1 MDIMRDVIEKSLFN
15 QVDDSSTPISLRL
28 PASLNNELEELAL
41 TVGNTKTHLAT
52 VFIKAGVA
60 HLNALLAE
68 RSLITQPAASQ
79 SSVPGNDSTAGPK
92 KFLLNTNFN
101 NNEASHYEM
110 LKNREA
116 AAFCKGWK
124 EYICQLKEGDRVYLY
139 QSGVG
144 IIAAGTVH
152 GDLIKGEYD
161 GVAEDK
167 YAKALTNFIIG
178 FKAIPARRFK
188 EITGGGANFRRTM
201 VELSDNQADAVD
213 QEISDLM
220 STAAVI

>member
-1 MDIMRDVIEKSLFN
+1 M
-15 QVDDSSTPISLRL
+15 
-28 PASLNNELEELAL
+28 
-41 TVGNTKTHLAT
+41 
-52 VFIKAGVA
+52 
-60 HLNALLAE
+60 
-68 RSLITQPAASQ
+68 
-79 SSVPGNDSTAGPK
+79 
-92 KFLLNTNFN
+92 
-101 NNEASHYEM
+101 
-110 LKNREA
+110 
-116 AAFCKGWK
+116 
-124 EYICQLKEGDRVYLY
+124 
-139 QSGVG
+139 G

-213 QEISDLM
+213 KEISDLM
-220 STAAVI
+220 STAVVI

>member
-1 MDIMRDVIEKSLFN
+1 M
-15 QVDDSSTPISLRL
+15 
-28 PASLNNELEELAL
+28 
-41 TVGNTKTHLAT
+41 
-52 VFIKAGVA
+52 
-60 HLNALLAE
+60 NAILAE
-68 RSLITQPAASQ
+68 RSLLTQATASQ
-79 SSVPGNDSTAGPK
+79 HSVTSNDCTVGPK

-101 NNEASHYEM
+101 NNESSHYEM

-124 EYICQLKEGDRVYLY
+124 EYICQLKEGDKVYLY

-144 IIAAGTVH
+144 IIAAGIVH
-152 GDLIKGEYD
+152 GGLVKSEYD

-188 EITGGGANFRRTM
+188 EITGGNANFRRTM
-201 VELSDNQADAVD
+201 VELSDKQADAVD
-213 QEISDLM
+213 KEITELM
-220 STAAVI
+220 STSAVI